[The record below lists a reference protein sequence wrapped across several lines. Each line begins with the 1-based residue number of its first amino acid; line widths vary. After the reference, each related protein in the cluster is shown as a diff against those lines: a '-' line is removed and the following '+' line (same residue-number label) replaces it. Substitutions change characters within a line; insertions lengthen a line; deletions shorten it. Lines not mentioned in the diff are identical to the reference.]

1 MPNHSAA
8 TAARRT
14 ATNPRS
20 SRVGGALAILTAAM
34 LWGTTGTVAT
44 QAPSGTPAAATGSTG
59 LLLGGLLLCATA
71 RGVPARTRREW
82 RQLALGAVAVA
93 GYPLTFYPAVQRTGV
108 AVATVIALGCAPVCA
123 GVLAWTLTRTRP
135 DRRWMLATPA
145 AVAGCGAL
153 VLGSTTGG
161 GVVDPLGV
169 LLAVGGGIAY
179 ACYALI
185 GGRLIAAG
193 RPAGAVMGA
202 MFGGGALLVL
212 PVVLA
217 AGPAW
222 MLAPRGA
229 AVALYLALCT
239 TVLAYRL
246 FGYGLRHN
254 TSQHATTLTLAE
266 PAVAAVLG
274 VVVLRE
280 RLAVLSWCGMAVL
293 VLALVVLAA
302 PTRGSRRA
310 VTPRRL

>member
-1 MPNHSAA
+1 MPNHSAV

-14 ATNPRS
+14 AVQPRS
-20 SRVGGALAILTAAM
+20 SRVGGALAILTAAT

-44 QAPSGTPAAATGSTG
+44 QAPSGTPAAATGSAG
-59 LLLGGLLLCATA
+59 LLLGGLLLYLTA
-71 RGVPARTRREW
+71 RGVPARTRRERW
-82 RQLALGAVAVA
+82 QLALGAVAVA

-108 AVATVIALGCAPVCA
+108 AVATVIALGCAPVFA
-123 GVLAWTLTRTRP
+123 GVLAWATTRTRP
-135 DRRWMLATPA
+135 DTRWMLATPA
-145 AVAGCGAL
+145 AVTGCAVL

-169 LLAVGGGIAY
+169 LLAAGGGLAY

-217 AGPAW
+217 TGPAW
-222 MLAPRGA
+222 LLAPRGT
-229 AVALYLALCT
+229 AVAMYLALCT

-246 FGYGLRHN
+246 FGYGLRHT
-254 TSQHATTLTLAE
+254 TSQTATTLTLVE
-266 PAVAAVLG
+266 PAVAALLG
-274 VVVLRE
+274 VVVLHE
-280 RLAVLSWCGMAVL
+280 RLSVLSRCGMAVL
-293 VLALVVLAA
+293 VLALVILAA
-302 PTRGSRRA
+302 PTRGSNRA
-310 VTPRRL
+310 VTRRR